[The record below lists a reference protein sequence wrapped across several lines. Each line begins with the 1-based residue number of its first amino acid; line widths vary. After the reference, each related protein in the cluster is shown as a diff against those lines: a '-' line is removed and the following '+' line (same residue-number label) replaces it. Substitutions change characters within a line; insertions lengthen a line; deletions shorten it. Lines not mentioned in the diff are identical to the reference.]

1 MLEVFHHLERR
12 LMCVKAGTR
21 YAIFDHTA
29 EVICLMCVD
38 ECIVHA
44 DIGQAADKNQSLSLE
59 PFQQDFEIRTI
70 KGEER
75 RLEIR

>member
-1 MLEVFHHLERR
+1 MLEVFYRLERR

-29 EVICLMCVD
+29 EAICLMCVD

-44 DIGQAADKNQSLSLE
+44 NIGQAADKDQSLSLE

-70 KGEER
+70 KGR
-75 RLEIR
+75 SNGACR